1 MRVKHNKK
9 RNTAFLYESLITEL
23 TKSVVRNETQKKNK
37 ILEVIKKYFSKGTAL
52 KKELEI
58 YKSILE
64 TETMTASLSQRY
76 LFEVK
81 KDFDKLDRKEIFNQQ
96 TALIKEINESLS
108 NAVFSNFISN
118 YKNIGSLYQYF
129 HSNSANAKNRL
140 ILEQRVVGILTSTK
154 KEQKQDMKHIDSLTY
169 KTFVNKFNETYD
181 KMLRKEQKD
190 LLINYITSF
199 SDNGLGLK
207 SFLNEEVQ
215 RLKEQVNECL
225 KSEKITNNEN
235 YLSNTS
241 KVLEKLENYKNTKI
255 TEEVVKEVFYIQ
267 DFISEVLQK

>member
-9 RNTAFLYESLITEL
+9 RNTAFLYESLIKEL
-23 TKSVVRNETQKKNK
+23 TKAIVRGQDNKKQK
-37 ILEVIKKYFSKGTAL
+37 ILEIIKKHFNSNSSL

-64 TETMTASLSQRY
+64 ADKMSSNVSQRF

-81 KDFDKLDRKEIFNQQ
+81 KDFDNLDKKEIFNEQ
-96 TALIKEINESLS
+96 TALIKDINESIS

-129 HSNSANAKNRL
+129 HSDNANAKTRL

-154 KEQKQDMKHIDSLTY
+154 TQEKQEMKHIDSLTY
-169 KTFVNKFNETYD
+169 KTFVSKFNETYD
-181 KMLRKEQKD
+181 KTLRKEQKD
-190 LLINYITSF
+190 LLTNYITSF

-207 SFLNEEVQ
+207 SFLNEEVA
-215 RLKEQVNECL
+215 RLKEQVTKC
-225 KSEKITNNEN
+225 SEIDKIKDNKEFHNN
-235 YLSNTS
+235 TQRI
-241 KVLEKLENYKNTKI
+241 LEKLENYKKTPI
-255 TEEVVKEVFYIQ
+255 TEELVREVFYIQ
-267 DFISEVLQK
+267 DFVSEVLE

>member
-23 TKSVVRNETQKKNK
+23 TKAIVRGQQDKKEKIIET
-37 ILEVIKKYFSKGTAL
+37 IKRYFNVDSAL

-64 TETMTASLSQRY
+64 SDKMSVNLSQRF

-81 KDFDKLDRKEIFNQQ
+81 KDFDSLDKKEIFNQQ
-96 TALIKEINESLS
+96 TALIKEINESYS
-108 NAVFSNFISN
+108 NTVFSNFISN

-129 HSNSANAKNRL
+129 HSDNTNAKTRL
-140 ILEQRVVGILTSTK
+140 ILEQRVVGMLTSTK
-154 KEQKQDMKHIDSLTY
+154 TEEKKEMKHIDSLTY

-181 KMLRKEQKD
+181 KTLRKEQKD
-190 LLINYITSF
+190 LLTNYITSF

-207 SFLNEEVQ
+207 SFLNEEVA
-215 RLKEQVNECL
+215 RLKEQVTKC
-225 KSEKITNNEN
+225 SETDKIKNNQEFYN
-235 YLSNTS
+235 NTQRI
-241 KVLEKLENYKNTKI
+241 LEKLENYKKTPI
-255 TEEVVKEVFYIQ
+255 TEELVREVFYIQ
-267 DFISEVLQK
+267 DFVSEVLE